1 MRLLVLGSGAGG
13 GLPQWNA
20 PNENGRAAFGRDP
33 LVPFRSQCSLAV
45 SLDGENWALLNAS
58 PDLRQQIIDNP
69 PLHPRTAPRSSPIRA
84 VLLTGGE
91 IDQVAG
97 LLTLRERQA
106 FDIWAS
112 GPTLQ
117 ALAMNPIF
125 EALAA
130 ETVAR
135 RTVSDGVPFEP
146 LPGLSVTPL
155 DIPGKAPL
163 YLERTRKDPTQGES
177 GDCLAFVI
185 EAAGKRAVFAPGC
198 KAMTPALAAACD
210 GADAVFFDGTLYDDD
225 EMIRSGEGAK
235 TGRRMGHM
243 PMTGDGGAAGAFA
256 ALKPKRK
263 MFIHINNT
271 NPAVRRGSAARAAL
285 NAAGWE
291 IAEDG
296 QDVHL

>member
-33 LVPFRSQCSLAV
+33 LVPFRGQCSLAV
-45 SLDGENWALLNAS
+45 SLDGANWAILNAA
-58 PDLRQQIIDNP
+58 PELRQQIIDNR
-69 PLHPRTAPRSSPIRA
+69 PLHPQASPRSSPIRA

-97 LLTLRERQA
+97 LLTLRERQP
-106 FDIWAS
+106 FDLWAS
-112 GPTLQ
+112 AQTLA

-130 ETVAR
+130 GTVNRIAV
-135 RTVSDGVPFEP
+135 TPGLDFEP
-146 LPGLSVTPL
+146 LPGLCVTPL

-163 YLERTRKDPTQGES
+163 YLERTRPDPTEAQP
-177 GDCLAFVI
+177 GDCLVFQLDAG
-185 EAAGKRAVFAPGC
+185 GKRAVFAPGC
-198 KAMTPALAAACD
+198 KEMTGDLAAACA
-210 GADAVFFDGTLYDDD
+210 GADAVFFDGTLYTDD
-225 EMIRSGEGAK
+225 EMIRADEGTK

-243 PMTGDGGAAGAFA
+243 PMTGDGGTLDAFA
-256 ALKPKRK
+256 TLNPKRK
-263 MFIHINNT
+263 FFIHINNT
-271 NPAVRRGSAARAAL
+271 NPAARRGSPERAQLAD
-285 NAAGWE
+285 AGWE

-296 QDVHL
+296 MELHL

>member
-13 GLPQWNA
+13 GIPQWNA

-45 SLDGENWALLNAS
+45 SIDGGDWALLNAA

-69 PLHPRTAPRSSPIRA
+69 QLHPRDLPRSSPIKA

-91 IDQVAG
+91 IDQVTG

-106 FDIWAS
+106 FDIWGS
-112 GPTLQ
+112 GSTLA

-130 ETVAR
+130 GVVTR
-135 RTVSDGVPFEP
+135 RAVTPGEPFEP
-146 LPGLSVTPL
+146 LRGLSVTPI

-163 YLERTRKDPTQGES
+163 YLERTRPDPTLSEP
-177 GDCLAFVI
+177 GDCLAFVL
-185 EAAGKRAVFAPGC
+185 EASGKRAVFAPGC
-198 KAMTPALAAACD
+198 AAMTDSLAAACD
-210 GADAVFFDGTLYDDD
+210 GADAVFFDGTLYDDT
-225 EMIRSGEGAK
+225 EMIRTGQGMK

-243 PMTGDGGAAGAFA
+243 SMTGAGSAVEAFA
-256 ALKPKRK
+256 ALNPRRK
-263 MFIHINNT
+263 FFIHINNT
-271 NPAVRRGSAARAAL
+271 NPAAREDSAERVAL
-285 NAAGWE
+285 AAAGWE

-296 QDVHL
+296 RELML